1 MKDNK
6 SLTNK
11 QANASLI
18 NLKWLSIEVNKN
30 FSVSRVVKLI
40 EDINIGIKELRSK

>member
-1 MKDNK
+1 MEDNK

-11 QANASLI
+11 QANALLI

-30 FSVSRVVKLI
+30 FSVSRVVKSI